1 MIPDPLVFTSL
12 YNPLLE
18 CQLQSVTRASNSLLK
33 KVASVLGSWLAHFLS
48 SSCKWREVQVA
59 KNRASLWP
67 TASKELKPS
76 IQKLTRAPVFST
88 TSWENFQA
96 DPLLDKP
103 SDQNTAWPQHVWP
116 FTRNTQIITPRFLSF
131 RNWATINVCCFNNS
145 VLG

>member
-48 SSCKWREVQVA
+48 SSCKWREVQIA

-103 SDQNTAWPQHVWP
+103 SDQNTALANILTPACLTFYQKHP
-116 FTRNTQIITPRFLSF
+116 DNYTQVPILQKLRDNKCL
-131 RNWATINVCCFNNS
+131 
-145 VLG
+145 LL